1 MSEFYATTNP
11 DGTIEP
17 HWVEGQ
23 REILCSA
30 GLIKQMID
38 NANRGILMELETHEA
53 IRADRA
59 KLIAIFRKD
68 SECNC
73 ELTKRLLG
81 EFAICFIHTFE
92 NVIRNTPIG
101 DEEYERAVHPRIGRV
116 LHGEM

>member
-38 NANRGILMELETHEA
+38 NANRGILMELETHDA

-59 KLIAIFRKD
+59 KLVGLI
-68 SECNC
+68 E
-73 ELTKRLLG
+73 ELMKKTTEFYESGKAFNWTESYLAEKLSDYDDCLDFIRTTPTGDG
-81 EFAICFIHTFE
+81 EK
-92 NVIRNTPIG
+92 
-101 DEEYERAVHPRIGRV
+101 
-116 LHGEM
+116 

>member
-38 NANRGILMELETHEA
+38 NANRGILMELETHDA
-53 IRADRA
+53 IRADRE
-59 KLIAIFRKD
+59 KLIG
-68 SECNC
+68 
-73 ELTKRLLG
+73 LLEG
-81 EFAICFIHTFE
+81 EPFLVNLSRFIAHLKS
-92 NVIRNTPIG
+92 TPIG
-101 DEEYERAVHPRIGRV
+101 D
-116 LHGEM
+116 GEK

>member
-30 GLIKQMID
+30 ELIKQMID

-59 KLIAIFRKD
+59 KFIEGINSTKKFLRLPESPLTQSETELVVDTLDNIIRK
-68 SECNC
+68 
-73 ELTKRLLG
+73 LQ
-81 EFAICFIHTFE
+81 
-92 NVIRNTPIG
+92 VTPIG
-101 DEEYERAVHPRIGRV
+101 D
-116 LHGEM
+116 GEK